1 MTLGERV
8 LIYRR
13 RRNLTQKGLAE
24 AVGIAQNTI
33 ARLEQGRITDLGGQ
47 VIAKLSKVLKV
58 SADYLL
64 GIDESEDTSSSNI
77 PKRGKGRPKIK
88 DRIIE
93 NQNGPNSPHNEIVE
107 N

>member
-13 RRNLTQKGLAE
+13 RRNLTQKELAE

-33 ARLEQGRITDLGGQ
+33 ARLEQGNITDLRGQ
-47 VIAKLSKVLKV
+47 VIAKRARELKV
-58 SADYLL
+58 SSDYLL
-64 GIDESEDTSSSNI
+64 GLDDSEQTLSNESL

-88 DRIIE
+88 L
-93 NQNGPNSPHNEIVE
+93 
-107 N
+107 